1 MPTPTAESLR
11 LVNYSLKDII
21 RVDKYRLLLLKHL
34 GKMVLEE
41 YDLANYQICV
51 RYAFLYLKLYRRIL
65 REYSNTTYID
75 TREKDDI
82 QPHNMKEVKY
92 ISPKYLDRVISAYM
106 ECRKFL
112 VGQNMHQMIQEKINP
127 FLPRHEQWKTF
138 TSFQEMIDFD
148 GITES
153 SYQQKL
159 KKRYLKCVQKLIN
172 QYEHL
177 EQFSKRNQYYSLLQL
192 D

>member
-1 MPTPTAESLR
+1 LH
-11 LVNYSLKDII
+11 NII
-21 RVDKYRLLLLKHL
+21 RLDKYRLLLLKNL

-41 YDLANYQICV
+41 YDLKNYQICV
-51 RYAFLYLKLYRRIL
+51 RYAFIYLKLYRRL
-65 REYSNTTYID
+65 VREYSNTTYVD

-92 ISPKYLDRVISAYM
+92 VSPKYLDRVISAYM

-138 TSFQEMIDFD
+138 TSYQEMLEFD
-148 GITES
+148 GIAES
-153 SYQQKL
+153 EYQQKL
-159 KKRYLKCVQKLIN
+159 KKRYLKYTRKLIQ
-172 QYEHL
+172 QYERL
-177 EQFSKRNQYYSLLQL
+177 EQFTKRNQYYILLQL